1 MFDLSISS
9 LPLTLLCLFRLK
21 RAYLRIMN
29 FMEQTHT
36 DHVTFDPI
44 MSAFCTLNDVDVAVV

>member
-1 MFDLSISS
+1 
-9 LPLTLLCLFRLK
+9 
-21 RAYLRIMN
+21 MN